1 MKAKRWISAL
11 LSLGLIVSLA
21 ACGGGTGS
29 TPSAAPTATPA
40 PAEDTTAPATPA
52 PVEPEGDGSLQRILD
67 AGKISFGAEGNWIP
81 YVYNE
86 DGTGDLTGFEVE
98 IAREIANR
106 LGVEA
111 DFNIS
116 NNWDPVMAGLDA
128 GRYDCVICGVNPKPE
143 RQEKYAVTISYAEN
157 PFCLVVNGDN
167 TEITSFEDL
176 AGKLCANSPSSTAGQ
191 IAQSFG
197 AETADADLTGAM
209 DMLNTGRVDGHVNNV
224 AAVDEY
230 MKERPDVN
238 VKIAAIFQPAEGEEY
253 MIESAGML
261 RKEDQELCDKISE
274 IIQEMIDDGFCY
286 DLTVKY
292 FGETV
297 ANSTSIYQK

>member
-1 MKAKRWISAL
+1 MKAKRWIPAL
-11 LSLGLIVSLA
+11 LSLALIFALS
-21 ACGGGTGS
+21 ACGGKD
-29 TPSAAPTATPA
+29 TPAAQEPAQPAPDSQPAADPA
-40 PAEDTTAPATPA
+40 PAA
-52 PVEPEGDGSLQRILD
+52 PEGDGSLQRVLD

-86 DGTGDLTGFEVE
+86 DGTGELTGFEVE
-98 IAREIANR
+98 IAKEIASR

-143 RQEKYAVTISYAEN
+143 RQEKYAVTVSYAEN

-167 TEITSFEDL
+167 TDINSFEDL

-209 DMLNTGRVDGHVNNV
+209 DMLNTGRVAGHVNNV

-261 RKEDQELCDKISE
+261 RKEDQELCDKVSE
-274 IIQEMIDDGFCY
+274 IIQGMIDDGFCY
-286 DLTVKY
+286 NLTVKY

-297 ANSTSIYQK
+297 ADSTSIYQK

>member
-1 MKAKRWISAL
+1 MKAKRWIPAL
-11 LSLGLIVSLA
+11 LSLALILA
-21 ACGGGTGS
+21 LSACGGKDS
-29 TPSAAPTATPA
+29 TPA
-40 PAEDTTAPATPA
+40 PEPSAPAPDSQPAASDPA
-52 PVEPEGDGSLQRILD
+52 PQGDGSLQRVLD

-86 DGTGDLTGFEVE
+86 DGTGELTGFEVE
-98 IAREIANR
+98 IAKEIASR

-157 PFCLVVNGDN
+157 PFCLVVNGDD

-191 IAQSFG
+191 IAQSYG

-209 DMLNTGRVDGHVNNV
+209 DMLNTGRVAGHVNNV

-274 IIQEMIDDGFCY
+274 IIQGMIDDGFCY

-297 ANSTSIYQK
+297 ADSTSIYQK